1 MKNRL
6 SILCLALILGF
17 TGLLPLPARA
27 ASELVKAIQPRVE
40 QAADAVERAARDLLE
55 ILPEPGPVAANP
67 TLGDAK
73 LKKAFHLMHAFY
85 TSSARSILPQI
96 PLDLEKK
103 VANEF
108 FDGFFAE
115 GDNPPE
121 LVAKMNGII
130 ARLSPFVSRRD
141 LKAKVG
147 ILGGGGMMGFAKGGE
162 WIVITDEMAA
172 WPPDQIAGILAHELC
187 HLVKRD
193 FVKILLIPTLN
204 KALTARMREDL
215 RPAYGK
221 LMDFFLARFQRFS
234 EYETDVQAARLM
246 KQAGFSPKGLVEV
259 LRRIDTGNIDPRQYL
274 VADHPTCSER
284 ITALEKSGV
293 LGN

>member
-6 SILCLALILGF
+6 FILCLALLLGF
-17 TGLLPLPARA
+17 TEFLPLPARA
-27 ASELVKAIQPRVE
+27 ESVLLKAIQPRVE
-40 QAADAVERAARDLLE
+40 ESGDAAERAARDLLE

-73 LKKAFHLMHAFY
+73 LKKAFRLMHAFY
-85 TSSARSILPQI
+85 TSSARRILPQI

-103 VANEF
+103 FANEF

-121 LVAKMNGII
+121 LVAKMNGVI
-130 ARLSPFVSRRD
+130 ARLSPFISRKD

-147 ILGGGGMMGFAKGGE
+147 ILGGGGIMGFAKGGE

-193 FVKILLIPTLN
+193 FVKILLIPCLN
-204 KALTARMREDL
+204 KALTARIREDL
-215 RPAYGK
+215 RPDFGK
-221 LMDFFLARFQRFS
+221 LTAFFLARFQRFS
-234 EYETDVQAARLM
+234 EFETDVQAARLM
-246 KQAGFSPKGLVEV
+246 KQAGFSPQGLVEV
-259 LRRIDTGNIDPRQYL
+259 LRRIDTGPVDPRQYL
-274 VADHPTCSER
+274 VADHPTCRDR
-284 ITALEKSGV
+284 IAALEKSGV